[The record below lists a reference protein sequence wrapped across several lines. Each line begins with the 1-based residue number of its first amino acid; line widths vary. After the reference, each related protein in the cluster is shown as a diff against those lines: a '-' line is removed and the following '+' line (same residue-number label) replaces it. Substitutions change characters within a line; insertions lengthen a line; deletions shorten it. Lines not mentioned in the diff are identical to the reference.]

1 MKAINYLGVNRGRE
15 GGKTTIAELVEIYHA
30 SQNDA
35 VKRAVISA
43 IGAANRSGSMV
54 YALTTTGQ
62 NAVVVD
68 TLAAREKARAA
79 GAPTRPVSTEG
90 HAELWGIYQKETN
103 KDLKGLIL
111 STLGMM
117 GASEKII
124 EVAKTEKDLDL
135 RNRAI
140 RSLGNMRSTLSGQ
153 TLLELYAVTPD
164 VAGKKTVIDVLGMQ
178 DNAEALV
185 TLARKESDFQLK
197 RMIVERLVN
206 MPKNKAAQ
214 DYLMEI
220 IK

>member
-1 MKAINYLGVNRGRE
+1 MIGSELDITDPTNLE
-15 GGKTTIAELVEIYHA
+15 GGFCDQLFAGWLEGCTQQRMPAGVVLLGHRKLDLHEVLHPITGDDHPLSDLGQVLLVPDDFFGLRDIDL
-30 SQNDA
+30 QVA
-35 VKRAVISA
+35 V
-43 IGAANRSGSMV
+43 G
-54 YALTTTGQ
+54 
-62 NAVVVD
+62 
-68 TLAAREKARAA
+68 LAAGLLNGVVITRAKL
-79 GAPTRPVSTEG
+79 PPFIV
-90 HAELWGIYQKETN
+90 
-103 KDLKGLIL
+103 
-111 STLGMM
+111 TLGMM